1 MNAPERYRIE
11 PDGRVVTVYTD
22 TVDLRVL
29 GHVRAIRASTVEW
42 DEAGQAWLARI
53 LASGERLGPFATRA
67 EAVTAERRVL
77 AVGLDRALEDDA
89 GRLTSTSRPSGH
101 A

>member
-29 GHVRAIRASTVEW
+29 GHVRAIRASHAWPASSHSTV
-42 DEAGQAWLARI
+42 LARI
-53 LASGERLGPFATRA
+53 ART
-67 EAVTAERRVL
+67 
-77 AVGLDRALEDDA
+77 
-89 GRLTSTSRPSGH
+89 
-101 A
+101 

>member
-1 MNAPERYRIE
+1 MSSPERYRIE

-22 TVDLRVL
+22 TVDLRAL
-29 GHVRAIRASTVEW
+29 GHVRAVRASTVEW
-42 DEAGQAWLARI
+42 DEGGQAWLARI

-89 GRLTSTSRPSGH
+89 GRLTSTSRRSGH